1 MASQTDAYR
10 NAFINYITKSLSN
23 QNNNFLHSRRWNTIT
38 GLQSEKTLIFDYF
51 DCHANPWAAKILCGF
66 CVGIE
71 LCGCTLPFVVRFVYE
86 RSFLLLKFC
95 QSMSLK
101 SAPQADSFLFI
112 WLHIIISRF
121 AIMETKNTSWQ
132 SWLPERVLAIPI
144 INLARIAI
152 YSVYTRLSDCHLVNS
167 KNMNRQK

>member
-1 MASQTDAYR
+1 MSICFFFPAIWCVRDTLKLNGVLPYYNKTAAEKSTAVR
-10 NAFINYITKSLSN
+10 KTSIFFILGDEIPSPVS
-23 QNNNFLHSRRWNTIT
+23 
-38 GLQSEKTLIFDYF
+38 QSEKSLILDYF

-144 INLARIAI
+144 INLAR
-152 YSVYTRLSDCHLVNS
+152 
-167 KNMNRQK
+167 